1 MCSVSVSVCVSLSD
15 EKLNNSLTDV
25 VSSAFVLRVVQ
36 KGAGRGLPVCVIG
49 LRRRCVASS
58 RVRLA
63 NFVCFVRLHLL
74 FATAFQSIF
83 TTLAHTPRTHVK
95 RNSHSDTQHS
105 VCRYF

>member
-1 MCSVSVSVCVSLSD
+1 M
-15 EKLNNSLTDV
+15 
-25 VSSAFVLRVVQ
+25 Q

-49 LRRRCVASS
+49 LRRRRVASS

-83 TTLAHTPRTHVK
+83 TTLAHTPRTHAHTREEKLAQRHAAFSLSVFLAVFC
-95 RNSHSDTQHS
+95 SHNAHYSYN
-105 VCRYF
+105 RII